1 MVAPTSPIQ
10 KALKFRSMA
19 VLPSSCFLPG
29 SFIAFHPLLW
39 DILKMMRPFLVPDQ
53 LSRLGLVVSFETQF
67 RPRANV

>member
-19 VLPSSCFLPG
+19 ALPSSCFLPG
-29 SFIAFHPLLW
+29 SFIAFHLLS
-39 DILKMMRPFLVPDQ
+39 PFLVPDQ